1 MKKRHTDHGG
11 ILSPLMACY
20 HAAHDY
26 PGGLPVLASLLNK
39 PLGTLQK
46 KLNPNV
52 DTHLLT
58 LEEAAHILR
67 ITKDARILDA
77 LGAEGDAVWFRPD
90 EVPTAPADLDVL
102 SSSTCLMSRSVAV
115 IEELEDALADG
126 KIDAEERARLNERFM
141 RLNQAAQHVSETARQ
156 FEDEKE

>member
-1 MKKRHTDHGG
+1 MRKRHQDEGG

-26 PGGLPVLASLLNK
+26 PGGLPAMAVMMHK
-39 PLGTLQK
+39 QLGTLQK
-46 KLNPNV
+46 KLNPSQG
-52 DTHLLT
+52 THVLT

-67 ITKDARILDA
+67 ITKDPRILDA
-77 LGAEGDAVWFRPD
+77 LGTEGDAVWFRPD
-90 EVPTAPADLDVL
+90 EVPAAPADLDVL

-115 IEELEDALADG
+115 IQELEEALADG

-141 RLNQAAQHVSETARQ
+141 RLSQAALHVSETARQ
-156 FEDEKE
+156 FEDNRD